1 MKSIVINAVL
11 VFILISVSSCNT
23 AANGKSRNGS
33 DSLSQSSTSGKIA
46 QTDDTKRIKH
56 LNDIANFI
64 AGLPVDDKSELYSFS
79 QTPEWKA
86 YSDEEKAA
94 WDKFKNVKEQ
104 ATAWR
109 TKEIP
114 NASEPL
120 QTLFYPFGGPDYLF
134 ANIYFPNAKNYIM
147 IGLEDPGSAPQF
159 SATDKKDLK
168 KILSL
173 YKDAIADVINLSFF
187 RTNDMKVELKTKAI
201 DGTAPII
208 MLFLARSGKYILDV
222 KPMVLDTA
230 GRLVYCDNKTKH
242 MAVELKFRNPDD
254 TIVRHIY
261 YLSTNLADPAL
272 KQNKPFYKFLEG
284 IDNKS
289 MSYIKSAT
297 YLMHKSYF
305 SIIRN
310 TVLNKST
317 MILQDDSGIAY
328 KYFDQKKWDITLY
341 GTYEK
346 PIDLFK
352 EHYEPDLHEAVK
364 KNAKPLNYRI
374 GYSTKSVLL
383 VAKKKQ

>member
-1 MKSIVINAVL
+1 MKSKLNIFCLLFIVITSFSA
-11 VFILISVSSCNT
+11 CNGNT
-23 AANGKSRNGS
+23 SKKVVKS
-33 DSLSQSSTSGKIA
+33 DSLPKVESTK
-46 QTDDTKRIKH
+46 TDVNDSDNKRIKQ

-64 AGLPVDDKSELYSFS
+64 AGLPVDDKSELYALS
-79 QTPEWKA
+79 QTPEWKT
-86 YSDEEKAA
+86 YSDEEKNA
-94 WDKFKNVKEQ
+94 WDKFNNVKEQ

-120 QTLFYPFGGPDYLF
+120 KTLFYPFGGPDYLF
-134 ANIYFPNAKNYIM
+134 ANIYFPNAENYIM
-147 IGLEDPGSAPQF
+147 IGLERPGSIPQF
-159 SATDKKDLK
+159 DAAAKKDLK
-168 KILSL
+168 KILAL

-187 RTNDMKVELKTKAI
+187 RTNDMKVELTTKAI

-208 MLFLARSGKYILDV
+208 MLFLARSGKQILDV
-222 KPMVLDTA
+222 KPMVLDST
-230 GRLVYCDNKTKH
+230 GRLVYSDNKAKH
-242 MAVELKFRNPDD
+242 MAIELKFKNPDD

-272 KQNKPFYKFLEG
+272 KQYKAFYKFLEG
-284 IDNKS
+284 IDNNS
-289 MSYIKSAT
+289 ISYIKSAT

-352 EHYEPDLHEAVK
+352 EHYEPDLHEAVQ

-374 GYSTKSVLL
+374 GYSQKSVLL